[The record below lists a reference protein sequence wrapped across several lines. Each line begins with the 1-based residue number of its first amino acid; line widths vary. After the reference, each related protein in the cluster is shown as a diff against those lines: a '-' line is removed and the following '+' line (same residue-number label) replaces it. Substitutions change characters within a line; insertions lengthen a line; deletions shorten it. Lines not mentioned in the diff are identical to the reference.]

1 MGLILG
7 MFVRRDATRLQGW
20 QVDHIS
26 HRDRGESMGAI
37 AGR

>member
-7 MFVRRDATRLQGW
+7 VFVRRDSTRLQRW

-26 HRDRGESMGAI
+26 RRDRGESMGAI